1 MHGSAR
7 EAKLQALL
15 SDHSEV
21 REQAGELDLTAE
33 GDAITEGNQH

>member
-1 MHGSAR
+1 MHSSAR

-21 REQAGELDLTAE
+21 HERVAELAKTYKAILAE
-33 GDAITEGNQH
+33 DV